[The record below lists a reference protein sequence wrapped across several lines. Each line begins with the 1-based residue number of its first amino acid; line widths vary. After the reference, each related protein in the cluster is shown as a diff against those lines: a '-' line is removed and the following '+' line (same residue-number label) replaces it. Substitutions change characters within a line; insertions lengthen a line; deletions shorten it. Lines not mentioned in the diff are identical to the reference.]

1 MEPEPDEEAP
11 GLARTLDDGEGDAGW
26 ASPGGDGC
34 RKALLE
40 HADRMN
46 AAAAA
51 SRSIGVALKAIG
63 PSLLSPPADLPYAHH
78 RPSVPALGRCG
89 PRDSR
94 GLVEA
99 GIEVL
104 VPTVRM
110 AAWALTGL

>member
-26 ASPGGDGC
+26 ASPGEDGC

-63 PSLLSPPADLPYAHH
+63 PSLLSPLLTSRTLITAH
-78 RPSVPALGRCG
+78 RFPPWGG
-89 PRDSR
+89 
-94 GLVEA
+94 
-99 GIEVL
+99 
-104 VPTVRM
+104 
-110 AAWALTGL
+110 AARVTPGASWRRE